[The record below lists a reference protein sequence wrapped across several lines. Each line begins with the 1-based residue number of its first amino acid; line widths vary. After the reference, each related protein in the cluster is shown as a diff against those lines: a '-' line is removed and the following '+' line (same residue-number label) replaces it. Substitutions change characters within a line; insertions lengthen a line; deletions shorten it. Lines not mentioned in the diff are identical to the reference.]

1 VLCIQRHPNSLYISR
16 LGVSKGY
23 WRKGY
28 GTELMKFAV
37 LKAIE
42 FKAHKITLETETENV
57 GFYEDLGFKT
67 TRKYFDP
74 HWGNSASMELSLRT

>member
-1 VLCIQRHPNSLYISR
+1 
-16 LGVSKGY
+16 
-23 WRKGY
+23 
-28 GTELMKFAV
+28 MKFAV